1 MKSLLRFS
9 SISKLADTLI
19 KSKTFAPPSD
29 TLTEGSHMPIKLG
42 LLALIV
48 VGLALPVPASGS
60 PASGSSQEVAKRAT
74 KRAAKEATESA
85 VKDAAGD
92 ASKKAVKKAMA
103 PDALDLNTASEEQLK
118 KLGLDENTTK
128 KVTAAR
134 PFSSLEDPKIKE
146 AIPADVLTKL
156 EGKINVKP
164 PAK

>member
-1 MKSLLRFS
+1 MNALLTAH
-9 SISKLADTLI
+9 LAGGRARSTAI
-19 KSKTFAPPSD
+19 AAHSD
-29 TLTEGSHMPIKLG
+29 TLTQGSHMPFKLG

-48 VGLALPVPASGS
+48 VGLALPVPASAS

-85 VKDAAGD
+85 VRDAAGD

-118 KLGLDENTTK
+118 KLGLDEETTK
-128 KVTAAR
+128 KVVTAR
-134 PFSSLEDPKIKE
+134 PFSSLEDPKLKE
-146 AIPADVLTKL
+146 TIPADVLTKL

-164 PAK
+164 AK